1 MVPPY
6 SNRISR
12 VPPYSSELFNTGF
25 RLRDYHP
32 VSCWFPTTWAIA
44 ILKYIHWAVP
54 LSLAATHRI
63 SVDFFSS
70 RYLDVSVP
78 WVSPP
83 HPYVFRMGYT
93 INSVGS
99 PIQTLSDQCLLPTP
113 RHFSQAATSFFASD
127 CLGIHRMLFYTWLYI
142 LKSFYYISLRIL
154 CNSPI
159 LMGEYYLA
167 PTLSFLIRRTTV
179 SLWLGAIKY
188 QDRLKLYSF
197 IPVSSL
203 MTN

>member
-1 MVPPY
+1 MVPPC
-6 SNRISR
+6 SDRISR
-12 VPPYSSELFNTGF
+12 VPPYSSELLNTGF
-25 RLRDYHP
+25 HLRDYHP
-32 VSCWFPTTWAIA
+32 VSCWFPTTLVIA
-44 ILKYIHWAVP
+44 ILRYIHWAVP

-70 RYLDVSVP
+70 RYWDVSVP

-142 LKSFYYISLRIL
+142 LKTSIQD
-154 CNSPI
+154 I
-159 LMGEYYLA
+159 LMRMSPFPYIVVFRYAVLLYVYFWLKNRLPRSLEIVFVY
-167 PTLSFLIRRTTV
+167 TLILN
-179 SLWLGAIKY
+179 L
-188 QDRLKLYSF
+188 RLKLL
-197 IPVSSL
+197 I
-203 MTN
+203 